1 MWTLIIGA
9 IIGSLG
15 AGLAKSEKKG
25 CLFNIFAGIVG
36 SYVGQA
42 LLGDWG
48 PDLAGMAIFPSIIGA
63 ALVTMV
69 VAYMTGERK

>member
-15 AGLAKSEKKG
+15 AALAKSEKKG

-42 LLGDWG
+42 LLGNWG

-69 VAYMTGERK
+69 VAYMTGEKK

>member
-48 PDLAGMAIFPSIIGA
+48 PHLADMAVFPSIIGA
-63 ALVTMV
+63 ALVTAAV
-69 VAYMTGERK
+69 THFFGD